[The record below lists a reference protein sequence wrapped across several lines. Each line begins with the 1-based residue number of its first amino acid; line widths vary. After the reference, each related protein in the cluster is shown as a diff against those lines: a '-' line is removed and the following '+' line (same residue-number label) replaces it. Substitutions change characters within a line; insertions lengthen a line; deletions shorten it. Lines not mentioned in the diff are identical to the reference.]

1 MLLRLEKQTTA
12 VNAKNLLNKLEWMG
26 FTGKLLGEQG
36 NFSIA
41 ILHGLDCSVKVSS
54 FEKLPFVCR
63 IDVFHKPYKL
73 VSKDIQKEKTLIPI
87 KDFVIGGEEIH
98 VMAGPC
104 AVESKAQVEES
115 AAIVAQNGAKILR
128 GGAFKPR
135 TSPYSFQ
142 GLGIEGLAYLKE
154 AAEKYDLAAISEIM
168 DPSHIAP
175 ALEYV
180 DIFQVGARNMQNF
193 SLLKEL
199 GKTGKPIFLKRGMSA
214 TYKDLLMSAEYILK
228 QGNPH
233 VILCERGIRTFETH
247 LRNTLDVAA
256 IPALKELTHLPVFI
270 DPSHGTGVQSMV
282 APMALAGTAAGADGI
297 MVEIHPQP
305 DKALCDKE
313 QALSPEMFQQL
324 MEGVKKIAS
333 AVQRK
338 M

>member
-1 MLLRLEKQTTA
+1 
-12 VNAKNLLNKLEWMG
+12 
-26 FTGKLLGEQG
+26 
-36 NFSIA
+36 
-41 ILHGLDCSVKVSS
+41 
-54 FEKLPFVCR
+54 
-63 IDVFHKPYKL
+63 
-73 VSKDIQKEKTLIPI
+73 
-87 KDFVIGGEEIH
+87 
-98 VMAGPC
+98 
-104 AVESKAQVEES
+104 
-115 AAIVAQNGAKILR
+115 
-128 GGAFKPR
+128 
-135 TSPYSFQ
+135 
-142 GLGIEGLAYLKE
+142 EGLAYLKE

-305 DKALCDKE
+305 D
-313 QALSPEMFQQL
+313 
-324 MEGVKKIAS
+324 
-333 AVQRK
+333 
-338 M
+338 